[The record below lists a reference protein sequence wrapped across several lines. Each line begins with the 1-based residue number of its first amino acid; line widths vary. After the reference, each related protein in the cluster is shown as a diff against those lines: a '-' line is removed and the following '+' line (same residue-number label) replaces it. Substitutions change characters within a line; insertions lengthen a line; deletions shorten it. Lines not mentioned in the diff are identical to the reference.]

1 MAVWQAVWF
10 KNTSQKIVTSVNNR
24 KCAAFITR
32 IHRSEIETYVFLIY
46 VRLLHKSIGRTE
58 KRNVRLSCERK
69 VQDKDVLLCL
79 ERELADENLRL
90 LLEPK
95 VQGYKRY
102 VWSNRLCCLSSAA
115 KRIKGVVSEIT

>member
-1 MAVWQAVWF
+1 MGRAYG
-10 KNTSQKIVTSVNNR
+10 KLYGSKIRPKESLRHSLIRYVNNW

-32 IHRSEIETYVFLIY
+32 THRSEIETYVFLIY
-46 VRLLHKSIGRTE
+46 VRLLHKSIGRSE

-69 VQDKDVLLCL
+69 VQDKNVLLWL

-95 VQGYKRY
+95 VQGYKRI
-102 VWSNRLCCLSSAA
+102 RL
-115 KRIKGVVSEIT
+115 VQ